1 MGLALYISI
10 KIKEELNMPN
20 ILMTRIDNRL
30 VHGQVGVT
38 WTTSLGANLLVVV
51 DDTAASDTVQQQLM
65 SMTAESSGVGIRF
78 FTIQKTID
86 VIHKAS
92 PNQKIFIVCKTPEV
106 VRKLVDGGVPI
117 KELNVGNMH
126 FSDGKRAITKKVYVD
141 DKDIEELKYIES
153 KGVKLFEQDTPG
165 DIKTNIE

>member
-51 DDTAASDTVQQQLM
+51 DDTAASDPVQQQLM

-92 PNQKIFIVCKTPEV
+92 PSQKIFIVCKTPEV

-141 DKDIEELKYIES
+141 DKDIEDLKYIES
-153 KGVKLFEQDTPG
+153 KGVKVFVQDTPG

>member
-1 MGLALYISI
+1 
-10 KIKEELNMPN
+10 MPN

-51 DDTAASDTVQQQLM
+51 DDTAASDPVQQQLM

-92 PNQKIFIVCKTPEV
+92 PSQKI
-106 VRKLVDGGVPI
+106 L
-117 KELNVGNMH
+117 
-126 FSDGKRAITKKVYVD
+126 
-141 DKDIEELKYIES
+141 
-153 KGVKLFEQDTPG
+153 
-165 DIKTNIE
+165 